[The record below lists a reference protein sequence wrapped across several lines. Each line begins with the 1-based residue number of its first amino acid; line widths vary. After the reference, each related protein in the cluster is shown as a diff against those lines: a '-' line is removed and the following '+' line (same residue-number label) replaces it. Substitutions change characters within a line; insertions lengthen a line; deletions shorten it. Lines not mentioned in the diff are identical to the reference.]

1 MPVINRAGPRDY
13 PHFVL
18 QAWGGRLPTPPEY
31 RGTPVA
37 KQFESGRIGGRKLV
51 VDERIQ
57 DTREGREE
65 LQTLVRKHSDCDVY
79 YVRSHQHARE
89 RLGTRI
95 TMRPQFVSDGVPS
108 R

>member
-1 MPVINRAGPRDY
+1 MMVINRAGPRDY

-18 QAWGGRLPTPPEY
+18 QAWGGRLATPPEY

-51 VDERIQ
+51 IDERIQ
-57 DTREGREE
+57 DTPDGRDE
-65 LQTLVRKHSDCDVY
+65 LQTLMRKHRDCDVY
-79 YVRSHQHARE
+79 YVRSHRHARE

-95 TMRPQFVSDGVPS
+95 TLMPDFVEKGVPG

>member
-1 MPVINRAGPRDY
+1 MTVINRAGPRDY

-57 DTREGREE
+57 DTPEGRAE
-65 LQTLVRKHSDCDVY
+65 LQAKVREHRDCDIY

-89 RLGTRI
+89 RLGTGV
-95 TMRPQFVSDGVPS
+95 TMTPVFVEKGVPG